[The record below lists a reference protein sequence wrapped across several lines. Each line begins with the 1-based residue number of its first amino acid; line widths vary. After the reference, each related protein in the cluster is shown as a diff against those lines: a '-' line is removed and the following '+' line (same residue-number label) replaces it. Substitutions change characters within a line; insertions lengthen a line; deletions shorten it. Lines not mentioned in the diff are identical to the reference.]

1 MCGIAGSVNLRPSRD
16 KGALLSIAQGMGGA
30 LVHRGPDDS
39 GEFVDENHGLT
50 LSHRRLSILDLSP
63 LGHQPMS
70 SRSGRYVISYNGE
83 IYNYRELGVQLE
95 KKGASFLGSSDT
107 EVLLAA
113 IEEWGIEGALT
124 RLVGMFAF
132 ALWDK
137 EERTLTL
144 ARDRLGE
151 KPLYYGWNSG
161 SFLFGSELKAL
172 RAHPS
177 FSGEIDRSAL
187 TLFLRH
193 NCIPAPY
200 SIYQHIFKLLPASF
214 LTLGLDAL
222 ESRPSG
228 FCPWGKAGER
238 ASPQFYWKPGSILEQ
253 SCLSERDALQ
263 QLEQVLSES
272 VRGQLI
278 SDVPL
283 GAFLSGGIDSSLIAA
298 LMQKA
303 SPSRIKTFSIGF
315 SEAAYDEAP
324 HAKLVAAHLGT
335 DHTEWYVSPEHARN
349 VIPRLPELFDE
360 PFADSSQIPTFLVS
374 QLARRSVTVSLS
386 GDGGDELFC
395 GYERYSWA
403 ASIWRLMRAAPAPLR
418 SLVSAALRLPG
429 PKKWEWLMTGIG
441 AFPFKKW
448 RLMHP
453 GEKVLRFAEL
463 LGNRSREGLFCNMVS
478 QWDNPEA
485 VVIDGPEP
493 ASFLTSPALWPQAK
507 DFLSQMMFFDL
518 KTYLPDDILVK
529 VDRASM
535 AASLES
541 RAPFLDHRV
550 VECALRIPTSLKL
563 KGGTSKWILRELLS
577 KFVPRELFE
586 RPKMGFGVPI
596 DSWLRGELREWA
608 DDLLSEERLRR
619 EGFFHP
625 GPIREKWLAHRS
637 GERSFHYPL
646 WNVLMFEAWLGLP

>member
-1 MCGIAGSVNLRPSRD
+1 MCGIAGSVSARLGESRD
-16 KGALLSIAQGMGGA
+16 ALLSIARAMGGA

-39 GEFVDENHGLT
+39 GEFVDEALQLT

-70 SRSGRYVISYNGE
+70 SGSGKLVICYNGE
-83 IYNYRELGVQLE
+83 IYNYRELSSELE
-95 KKGASFLGSSDT
+95 KRGTRFRGSSDT

-113 IEEWGIEGALT
+113 LEEWGIEDTLS

-137 EERTLTL
+137 EARTLTL

-161 SFLFGSELKAL
+161 AFLFGSELKAL
-172 RAHPS
+172 CAYPS
-177 FSGEIDRSAL
+177 FAGEIDRSAL
-187 TLFLRH
+187 TLFMRH
-193 NCIPAPY
+193 NYIPAPY
-200 SIYQHIFKLLPASF
+200 SIYQNIFKLLPGSF

-222 ESRPSG
+222 ESCPSG
-228 FCPWGKAGER
+228 FCPWCKAGD
-238 ASPQFYWKPGSILEQ
+238 AGSPQYYWRPGRILE
-253 SCLSERDALQ
+253 EPWTPEGDAPQ
-263 QLEQVLSES
+263 QLERVLSES
-272 VRGQLI
+272 VRGQLV

-283 GAFLSGGIDSSLIAA
+283 GAFLSGGIDSSLIVA

-303 SPSRIKTFSIGF
+303 SSSRIKTFSIGF

-335 DHTEWYVSPEHARN
+335 EHTEWYVSPEDARS
-349 VIPRLPELFDE
+349 VIPRLPALFDE

-403 ASIWRLMRAAPAPLR
+403 ASIWRIMRAMPAPLR

-429 PKKWEWLMTGIG
+429 SKNWERLFAGG
-441 AFPFKKW
+441 ALLKKW
-448 RLMHP
+448 RLLHP
-453 GEKVLRFAEL
+453 GEKVLRLADLLGSPSREL
-463 LGNRSREGLFCNMVS
+463 LYRSMVS

-485 VVIDGPEP
+485 VVIDSPEP

-550 VECALRIPTSLKL
+550 VEFALRLPTSLKL
-563 KGGTSKWILRELLS
+563 KGGQSKWILRELLS
-577 KFVPRELFE
+577 KYVPRKLFE

-637 GERSFHYPL
+637 GERNFHYPL